1 MSTNPVVPLLDL
13 KPQYQAIKQEIDEAV
28 ARVIAS
34 QIFILGPEVEAFEK
48 EIAECNISETE
59 IVILPG
65 GFSADTSVTITTFK
79 DNKAIR
85 TISWRNNPA
94 SQIPFEGLANIEFKS
109 DGTLNYTERSNFTSY
124 WNESTTSG
132 FWSWQKTAKR
142 KYTIDI
148 SDFQN
153 KGLGVIFVGGIFKI
167 KQLSSN
173 QITLESSNDDF
184 ISYPDSRESKQFSTT
199 TFCQLENQL
208 RQRQLQLKQEQLR
221 HLQDLNHDK
230 KNSPLKI
237 SLYPL
242 Q

>member
-1 MSTNPVVPLLDL
+1 MKHTWLLLLIALLLMPTTGCKKGSDDPVISFRSRNQRLVG
-13 KPQYQAIKQEIDEAV
+13 KWKIV
-28 ARVIAS
+28 
-34 QIFILGPEVEAFEK
+34 
-48 EIAECNISETE
+48 ECNISETE

-65 GFSADTSVTITTFK
+65 GFSGDTSVTITTFK

-199 TFCQLENQL
+199 TFCQLE
-208 RQRQLQLKQEQLR
+208 REK
-221 HLQDLNHDK
+221 
-230 KNSPLKI
+230 
-237 SLYPL
+237 
-242 Q
+242 

>member
-1 MSTNPVVPLLDL
+1 MKHTWLLLLIALLLMPTTGCKKGSDDPVISFRSRNQRLVG
-13 KPQYQAIKQEIDEAV
+13 KWKIV
-28 ARVIAS
+28 
-34 QIFILGPEVEAFEK
+34 
-48 EIAECNISETE
+48 ECNISETE

-85 TISWRNNPA
+85 TIIWRNNPA

-199 TFCQLENQL
+199 TFCQLE
-208 RQRQLQLKQEQLR
+208 REK
-221 HLQDLNHDK
+221 
-230 KNSPLKI
+230 
-237 SLYPL
+237 
-242 Q
+242 